1 MGEAKRRGQQAR
13 QAGDALRARI
23 EAGEFGSDR
32 PATGWL
38 FAIDRSPR
46 GLELLRV
53 LGTMSEFEGLR
64 TLLAGEA
71 VRLWEV
77 SPLFPYLVLRGGAG
91 SAAQRT
97 LLAASVEKL
106 CADALPRTVRA
117 LASERWG
124 VELALA
130 AQPEAAA
137 RRAIERLRASGV
149 GPGA

>member
-38 FAIDRSPR
+38 FVIDRSPR

-53 LGTMSEFEGLR
+53 LGTMSEFEGMR
-64 TLLAGEA
+64 AMLAGEA

-91 SAAQRT
+91 SPAQR
-97 LLAASVEKL
+97 V
-106 CADALPRTVRA
+106 A
-117 LASERWG
+117 LASSLERLCSQTLPTALRAMAAERWAA
-124 VELALA
+124 ELALA
-130 AQPEAAA
+130 PEAQGAVEGA
-137 RRAIERLRASGV
+137 IGRWRA
-149 GPGA
+149 

>member
-13 QAGDALRARI
+13 QTGAALRARI
-23 EAGEFGSDR
+23 EAGDFGSDR

-38 FAIDRSPR
+38 FVIDRSPR

-77 SPLFPYLVLRGGAG
+77 SPLFPYLVLRGGPG
-91 SAAQRT
+91 TPAQRVA
-97 LLAASVEKL
+97 LAAGLDRL
-106 CADALPRTVRA
+106 CTDALPKAQRA
-117 LASERWG
+117 LGAERWG
-124 VELALA
+124 TELALA
-130 AQPEAAA
+130 PEAEAAA
-137 RRAIERLRASGV
+137 RAALGLPRG
-149 GPGA
+149 